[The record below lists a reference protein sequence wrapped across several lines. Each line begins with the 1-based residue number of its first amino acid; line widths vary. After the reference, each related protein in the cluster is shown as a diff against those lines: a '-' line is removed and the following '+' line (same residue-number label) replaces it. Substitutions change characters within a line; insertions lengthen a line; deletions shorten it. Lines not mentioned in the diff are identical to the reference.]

1 MVKVERTITIHAP
14 AKKVFDY
21 IAGTTTLLEVWP
33 GMIEA
38 KNVKTLP
45 NGGHRFHW
53 AYKMAGVRFEG
64 DSEDVEFV
72 ANKRIVSKTK
82 GGIDSTIT
90 WEFKPQNGDTT
101 VVFDAEYNVPIPL
114 VGKLAETFIAKE
126 NEHEAEALLANLK
139 SRMET

>member
-38 KNVKTLP
+38 KNVKALP

-53 AYKMAGVRFEG
+53 AYKMAGVRLRATAKM
-64 DSEDVEFV
+64 S
-72 ANKRIVSKTK
+72 N
-82 GGIDSTIT
+82 
-90 WEFKPQNGDTT
+90 TT
-101 VVFDAEYNVPIPL
+101 CPF
-114 VGKLAETFIAKE
+114 
-126 NEHEAEALLANLK
+126 
-139 SRMET
+139 R

>member
-38 KNVKTLP
+38 KDVKTLP

-72 ANKRIVSKTK
+72 ANKRIVSE
-82 GGIDSTIT
+82 GGNQWSSLYSSLLSLSLLQWLQSSSSFSTS
-90 WEFKPQNGDTT
+90 P
-101 VVFDAEYNVPIPL
+101 
-114 VGKLAETFIAKE
+114 
-126 NEHEAEALLANLK
+126 
-139 SRMET
+139 